1 MTPEIAAAVSKIM
14 RNQDL
19 ILVARKARVVTR
31 LRNTI
36 GLPAPWR
43 WRLQPNHPSDDPA
56 GITASILDG
65 LLMAAAMPASAST
78 RSRIRCRD

>member
-1 MTPEIAAAVSKIM
+1 M

-36 GLPAPWR
+36 GLIRAK
-43 WRLQPNHPSDDPA
+43 
-56 GITASILDG
+56 
-65 LLMAAAMPASAST
+65 AAASWVSRISRVTSSAS
-78 RSRIRCRD
+78 